1 MSIQLAR
8 CFFISI
14 ILLSAICGNSIAQ
27 EDLSNE
33 SYDITIIKI
42 ALSPTGEAI
51 WTVELK
57 FPLNTPLEVQSF
69 NRLSAD
75 FESNGQSLISLTP
88 FTNAVTVASIET
100 ERDMQLKEV
109 SYSSSMSD
117 DHGSLSL
124 SFTWTNFTHS
134 HANTMNVGDVF
145 SVESGQA
152 WMPILLENQELI
164 IEFPPNYVA
173 QSSSHSIYNGTL
185 HVLGP
190 TKFSPG
196 EPFATLIELPPETPP
211 IENDGRPIFLSLTFI
226 ITILLSLSIGLFWIL
241 KRKFNWSLLLALF
254 STFPNT
260 SRYPIL
266 RKYAPLPPTVNDAHP
281 RPINYATLISDEERI
296 LTIVRQHGGRI
307 KQVDIV
313 EKTDWSNA
321 KVSQLLSHLEKKGFI
336 DKLRIGRE
344 NLISLRRNEGRD
356 RQ

>member
-14 ILLSAICGNSIAQ
+14 ILLSAICGSSIAQ
-27 EDLSNE
+27 EDLSSE
-33 SYDITIIKI
+33 SSDITIIKI
-42 ALSPTGEAI
+42 ALSPTGEAT

-69 NRLSAD
+69 NRLSTD
-75 FESNGQSLISLTP
+75 FKSNGPSFISLTP
-88 FTNAVTVASIET
+88 FNNAVTVASIET
-100 ERDMQLKEV
+100 ERDMELTEI

-124 SFTWTNFTHS
+124 SFIWTNFTNS
-134 HANTMNVGDVF
+134 HANTMDVGDVF
-145 SVESGQA
+145 YVESGQA

-196 EPFATLIELPPETPP
+196 EPSATLIELPPETPTP
-211 IENDGRPIFLSLTFI
+211 TPKPIFLSLTFI
-226 ITILLSLSIGLFWIL
+226 IAILLSLSIGLFWIL
-241 KRKFNWSLLLALF
+241 KRNFNWSISSALF
-254 STFPNT
+254 SIFPNA

-266 RKYAPLPPTVNDAHP
+266 RKYAPLPPIVNDTPP
-281 RPINYATLISDEERI
+281 RPMTYAPLVSDEERV

-321 KVSQLLSHLEKKGFI
+321 KVSQTLSHLENKGFI

-344 NLISLRRNEGRD
+344 NLISLRRTESRD
-356 RQ
+356 RK

>member
-14 ILLSAICGNSIAQ
+14 ILLSAICGSSIAQ
-27 EDLSNE
+27 EDLLDE
-33 SYDITIIKI
+33 SSDITIIKI

-51 WTVELK
+51 WTVELT

-75 FESNGQSLISLTP
+75 FESNGQSFISLTP

-124 SFTWTNFTHS
+124 SFIWTNFTHS

-152 WMPILLENQELI
+152 WMHILLENHELI
-164 IEFPPNYVA
+164 IELPPNYVA

-185 HVLGP
+185 HVIGP
-190 TKFSPG
+190 TKFSSG
-196 EPFATLIELPPETPP
+196 EPFATLIKFSPDTPAP
-211 IENDGRPIFLSLTFI
+211 SKTTSLSLTFFI
-226 ITILLSLSIGLFWIL
+226 AILLSMFIGLFWIL
-241 KRKFNWSLLLALF
+241 KRNFNWSLLLALF
-254 STFPNT
+254 SIFPNA

-266 RKYAPLPPTVNDAHP
+266 RKYAPLSPTVNDAHL
-281 RPINYATLISDEERI
+281 RPITYATLISDEERV

-321 KVSQLLSHLEKKGFI
+321 KVSQILSHLEEKGFI

-344 NLISLRRNEGRD
+344 NLISLRRNEGHD